1 MSWAVALLLAL
12 SLLMLLFL
20 SVVETAVIRLSRLT
34 LRILSKRES
43 TREPGLVGT
52 ITSDRSR
59 FLLPV
64 RLVLLCI
71 QIALV
76 VFTTGFFLRAQTE
89 QGAWWALL
97 VLLSTLVSVLL
108 VIPIMATRYPEQALL
123 RLLPVLSRC
132 YPFMAWISRPMAS
145 LLKPFERASANG
157 DETGGQEEESTEG
170 EFEAYVDVGEEEG
183 IIEGREG
190 DLILSALEF
199 GNTRVKEIMTPRTQV
214 VAASQTTTV
223 SEMRDLIVSRKHSR
237 IPVYRKG
244 LDDIVGVVYVRNLL
258 SYLNAKSG
266 DEPVTALMTAPL
278 FVPETKKVADLF
290 REMQRSAGH
299 IAIVINEYGAVSGVV
314 TIEDLIEEIV
324 GEIRDEDELQ
334 LVDLVSEGEGSYIVR
349 GAAEIENLEKALG
362 LSLGD
367 THLTTVS
374 GAVVSQMGRV
384 PHPGE
389 TTDINGIRVEVL
401 TADQRRINTLRIRL
415 ALAKSHAAVRGESPA
430 STETGPAPA
439 GPGAMK
445 AS

>member
-12 SLLMLLFL
+12 SLLILLFL
-20 SVVETAVIRLSRLT
+20 SVVETAVIRISRLT
-34 LRILSKRES
+34 LRILSMRGAS
-43 TREPGLVGT
+43 QAPGLVGT

-64 RLVLLCI
+64 RLVLLCL

-76 VFTTGFFLRAQTE
+76 VFATGYFLELRPI

-97 VLLSTLVSVLL
+97 VLPSTFVLVLL
-108 VIPIMATRYPEQALL
+108 VLPIMATRYPEQALL
-123 RLLPVLSRC
+123 RLVPVLSRC

-145 LLKPFERASANG
+145 LLKPFDRVSANG
-157 DETGGQEEESTEG
+157 DEPGGQEEETTEG

-214 VAASQTTTV
+214 VATPQTTTV

-244 LDDIVGVVYVRNLL
+244 LDEIVGIVYVRNLL
-258 SYLNAKSG
+258 SYLNAESV
-266 DEPVTALMTAPL
+266 DAPVTRLMTPPL

-290 REMQRSAGH
+290 REMQRSAEH
-299 IAIVINEYGAVSGVV
+299 IAIVINEHGAVSGLVS
-314 TIEDLIEEIV
+314 IEDLIEEIV
-324 GEIRDEDELQ
+324 GEIRDEDEMQ
-334 LVDLVSEGEGSYIVR
+334 LVDLISEGDGSYIVR

-362 LSLGD
+362 LNLGV
-367 THLTTVS
+367 THFTTVS
-374 GAVVSQMGRV
+374 GVVVSQMGRV

-401 TADQRRINTLRIRL
+401 AADQRRINTLRIRL
-415 ALAKSHAAVRGESPA
+415 ALAETHAQS
-430 STETGPAPA
+430 
-439 GPGAMK
+439 GA
-445 AS
+445 

>member
-12 SLLMLLFL
+12 SLLVLLFL

-34 LRILSKRES
+34 LRILSKRGA
-43 TREPGLVGT
+43 TREPALVGA

-76 VFTTGFFLRAQTE
+76 IFATGFFLEIRPI

-97 VLLSTLVSVLL
+97 VLLSTFVLVLL
-108 VIPIMATRYPEQALL
+108 VIPIMATRHPEQALL
-123 RLLPVLSRC
+123 RLVPLLSRC
-132 YPFMAWISRPMAS
+132 YPFIAWISRPMAS
-145 LLKPFERASANG
+145 LLKPFDRLTPNG
-157 DETGGQEEESTEG
+157 EESGSQEEESTEG

-183 IIEGREG
+183 IIEGQEG

-199 GNTRVKEIMTPRTQV
+199 GNTRVREIMTPRTQV
-214 VAASQTTTV
+214 VATSHTTTV

-244 LDDIVGVVYVRNLL
+244 LDEVVGVVYVRNLL
-258 SYLNAKSG
+258 SYLNAESG
-266 DEPVTALMTAPL
+266 DAPVTRLMTPPL

-290 REMQRSAGH
+290 REMQRSAEH
-299 IAIVINEYGAVSGVV
+299 IAIVIDEYGAVSGLVS
-314 TIEDLIEEIV
+314 IEDLIEEIV
-324 GEIRDEDELQ
+324 GEIRDEDETQ
-334 LVDLVSEGEGSYIVR
+334 LEDLISEGDGSYIVR

-362 LSLGD
+362 LSLGA
-367 THLTTVS
+367 THFTTVS
-374 GAVVSQMGRV
+374 GVVVSQMGRV
-384 PHPGE
+384 PNPGE

-401 TADQRRINTLRIRL
+401 SADQRRINTLRIRL
-415 ALAKSHAAVRGESPA
+415 ALAESHPQ
-430 STETGPAPA
+430 
-439 GPGAMK
+439 PGA
-445 AS
+445 

>member
-12 SLLMLLFL
+12 SLLILLFL
-20 SVVETAVIRLSRLT
+20 SVVETAVIRISRLT
-34 LRILSKRES
+34 LRILSMRGAS
-43 TREPGLVGT
+43 QAPGLVET

-76 VFTTGFFLRAQTE
+76 VFATGFFLELRPI

-97 VLLSTLVSVLL
+97 AILSTFALVLL
-108 VIPIMATRYPEQALL
+108 VLPIMATRYPEQALL
-123 RLLPVLSRC
+123 RLVPVLSRC

-145 LLKPFERASANG
+145 LLKPLDRVSANG

-183 IIEGREG
+183 IIEGLEG

-214 VAASQTTTV
+214 VATPQTTTI

-237 IPVYRKG
+237 IPVYRRD
-244 LDDIVGVVYVRNLL
+244 LDEIVGIVYVRNLL
-258 SYLNAKSG
+258 SYLTAESG
-266 DEPVTALMTAPL
+266 DAPVTRLMTPPL

-290 REMQRSAGH
+290 REMQRSAEH
-299 IAIVINEYGAVSGVV
+299 IAIVINEHGAVSGLVS
-314 TIEDLIEEIV
+314 IEDLIEEIV
-324 GEIRDEDELQ
+324 GEIRDEDEMQ
-334 LVDLVSEGEGSYIVR
+334 LVDLIAEGDGSYIVR

-362 LSLGD
+362 LSLGV
-367 THLTTVS
+367 THFTTVS
-374 GAVVSQMGRV
+374 GVVVSQMGRV

-401 TADQRRINTLRIRL
+401 AADQRRINTLRIRL
-415 ALAKSHAAVRGESPA
+415 ALAE
-430 STETGPAPA
+430 APA
-439 GPGAMK
+439 QSGA
-445 AS
+445 

>member
-1 MSWAVALLLAL
+1 MSWAIALLLAL
-12 SLLMLLFL
+12 SLLILLLL

-43 TREPGLVGT
+43 NPEPGLVGT

-64 RLVLLCI
+64 RLALLCI
-71 QIALV
+71 QITLI
-76 VFTTGFFLRAQTE
+76 VFATGFFLEIRPT
-89 QGAWWALL
+89 QGAWWALP
-97 VLLSTLVSVLL
+97 VLLSTLVLVLL
-108 VIPIMATRYPEQALL
+108 VIPIMATRHPEQALL
-123 RLLPVLSRC
+123 RLVPLLSRC

-145 LLKPFERASANG
+145 LLKPFGRASANG
-157 DETGGQEEESTEG
+157 EDTGSQEEESTEG

-199 GNTRVKEIMTPRTQV
+199 GNTRVREIMTPRTQV

-223 SEMRDLIVSRKHSR
+223 SEMRDLIISRKHSR

-258 SYLNAKSG
+258 SWLNAESG
-266 DEPVTALMTAPL
+266 DAPVTGLMTPPL
-278 FVPETKKVADLF
+278 FVPETKMVADLF
-290 REMQRSAGH
+290 REMQGSAEH
-299 IAIVINEYGAVSGVV
+299 IAIVMNEYGAVSGLVS
-314 TIEDLIEEIV
+314 IEDLVEEIV

-334 LVDLVSEGEGSYIVR
+334 LEDLISEGEGSYIVR
-349 GAAEIENLEKALG
+349 GAAEIENLEKATG
-362 LSLGD
+362 LSLGGA
-367 THLTTVS
+367 HFTTVS
-374 GAVVSQMGRV
+374 GVVVSRMGRV

-401 TADQRRINTLRIRL
+401 TADERKINTLRIRP
-415 ALAKSHAAVRGESPA
+415 AMTESRA
-430 STETGPAPA
+430 R
-439 GPGAMK
+439 PGT
-445 AS
+445 

>member
-12 SLLMLLFL
+12 SLLILLFL
-20 SVVETAVIRLSRLT
+20 SVVETAVIRISRLT

-43 TREPGLVGT
+43 SQEPGFVGI

-71 QIALV
+71 QVTLV
-76 VFTTGFFLRAQTE
+76 VFATGFFLELRPI

-97 VLLSTLVSVLL
+97 VVLPAFVLVLL
-108 VIPIMATRYPEQALL
+108 AIPIMATRYPEQALL
-123 RLLPVLSRC
+123 RLVPVLSRC

-145 LLKPFERASANG
+145 LLKPFERTSANG

-199 GNTRVKEIMTPRTQV
+199 GNTRVREIMTPRTQV
-214 VAASQTTTV
+214 VATSQTTTV

-258 SYLNAKSG
+258 SYLNAESG
-266 DEPVTALMTAPL
+266 DEPVTLLMTPPL

-290 REMQRSAGH
+290 REMQRSAEH
-299 IAIVINEYGAVSGVV
+299 IAIVINEYGAVSGLVS
-314 TIEDLIEEIV
+314 IEDLVEEIV

-334 LVDLVSEGEGSYIVR
+334 LVDLISEGEGSYIVR

-362 LSLGD
+362 LSLGN
-367 THLTTVS
+367 TPFTTVS
-374 GAVVSQMGRV
+374 GVVVSQMGRV

-389 TTDINGIRVEVL
+389 TTDINGIPVEVL
-401 TADQRRINTLRIRL
+401 TADQRKINTLRIRL
-415 ALAKSHAAVRGESPA
+415 AL
-430 STETGPAPA
+430 TETRA
-439 GPGAMK
+439 GFP
-445 AS
+445 

>member
-1 MSWAVALLLAL
+1 MNWAVALLLAL
-12 SLLMLLFL
+12 SLLVLLFL

-43 TREPGLVGT
+43 HTEPGLVGT

-64 RLVLLCI
+64 RLVLVCI
-71 QIALV
+71 QITLV
-76 VFTTGFFLRAQTE
+76 VVTTRIFLEPQAE
-89 QGAWWALL
+89 QGAWWVLL
-97 VLLSTLVSVLL
+97 ALLSTLVLVL
-108 VIPIMATRYPEQALL
+108 VVVPIILTRYPEQSLL
-123 RLLPVLSRC
+123 RLVPVLSRC
-132 YPFMAWISRPMAS
+132 YPFMAWICRPLAW
-145 LLKPFERASANG
+145 LLKPFERVSANG
-157 DETGGQEEESTEG
+157 EEAGSQEDESTED

-199 GNTRVKEIMTPRTQV
+199 GNTRVMEIMTPRTQV
-214 VAASQTTTV
+214 VATPQTTTI

-244 LDDIVGVVYVRNLL
+244 LDDVVGVVYVRNLL
-258 SYLNAKSG
+258 SHLTAENVE
-266 DEPVTALMTAPL
+266 EPVTALMTPPL

-290 REMQRSAGH
+290 REMQRSAEH
-299 IAIVINEYGAVSGVV
+299 IAIVINEYGAVSGLVS
-314 TIEDLIEEIV
+314 IEDLIEEIV

-334 LVDLVSEGEGSYIVR
+334 LVDLISEGGGSYIVR

-367 THLTTVS
+367 THFTTVS

-384 PHPGE
+384 PNPGE
-389 TTDINGIRVEVL
+389 TTHINGIRVEVL

-415 ALAKSHAAVRGESPA
+415 GFADN
-430 STETGPAPA
+430 
-439 GPGAMK
+439 PGL
-445 AS
+445 SGTN

>member
-1 MSWAVALLLAL
+1 MNWAVALLLAV
-12 SLLMLLFL
+12 SLLILLFL
-20 SVVETAVIRLSRLT
+20 SVVETAVVRISRLT
-34 LRILSKRES
+34 LRILSKREAS
-43 TREPGLVGT
+43 REPGLVGT

-64 RLVLLCI
+64 RLVILCI
-71 QIALV
+71 QTTLV
-76 VFTTGFFLRAQTE
+76 VFATGFFLEIRPI
-89 QGAWWALL
+89 QGAWWALPALLSTFVL
-97 VLLSTLVSVLL
+97 VLLL
-108 VIPIMATRYPEQALL
+108 IPIMATRNPEQALL
-123 RLLPVLSRC
+123 RLVPVLSKC
-132 YPFMAWISRPMAS
+132 YPLMAWVSRPMTS
-145 LLKPFERASANG
+145 LLKPFGRTSTNG
-157 DETGGQEEESTEG
+157 EEPGHQEEESTED

-214 VAASQTTTV
+214 VATSQTTTI

-258 SYLNAKSG
+258 SYLNAESG
-266 DEPVTALMTAPL
+266 DEPVTLLMTPPL
-278 FVPETKKVADLF
+278 FVPETKKVAELF
-290 REMQRSAGH
+290 REMQRSAEH
-299 IAIVINEYGAVSGVV
+299 IAIVMNEYGAVSGLVS
-314 TIEDLIEEIV
+314 IEDLIEEIV

-334 LVDLVSEGEGSYIVR
+334 LVDLISEGEGSYIVR

-367 THLTTVS
+367 THFTTVS
-374 GAVVSQMGRV
+374 GVVVSQMGRV

-401 TADQRRINTLRIRL
+401 TADQRKINTLRIRL
-415 ALAKSHAAVRGESPA
+415 ALAESRAQPRV
-430 STETGPAPA
+430 
-439 GPGAMK
+439 
-445 AS
+445 